1 MKISEQWL
9 REWIPLNLSTE
20 ALAEKLTMVGLEVG
34 AIAPVAADLKHV
46 VVGEILA
53 AVPHPQADRL
63 RVCRVSIGKRQVL
76 DIVCGAD
83 NAAAGMKVPVALVGA
98 ILPNG
103 TEIKHAAVRGVSSSG
118 MLCSAAELGLA
129 ESADGL
135 LVLGQDAKPGTAL
148 SALLALDDQQ
158 LEIDL
163 TPNRGDCLSIAGVAR
178 ELSALTKTRL
188 RRPVIKPVVIKS
200 KSRRKVVLKMPQ
212 DCPHY
217 AGRVVEGIDAA
228 AKTPLWMVERLRRCG
243 VRSIH
248 PVVDVTNY
256 VMLELGQPMHAF
268 DLDKL
273 SGDVHVRPARKGERL
288 ALLDGNTLTLEA
300 GSVLIADAKRPLAL
314 AGVMGGLDSAV
325 SAATT
330 QVFLESAYFRPEAIS
345 LRARRLGL
353 HTDSSHRFE
362 RGVDPTLQRPA
373 LERATALILAITGG
387 HAGPITEQKVAAG
400 LPRRS
405 PIALRQAQ
413 VTRLLGV
420 AIPGK
425 AITAILKGLGMRTL
439 KSAAGW
445 RVTPPAWRF
454 DLRRECDLIEEVA
467 RLTGYENLPQHRPSM
482 TLRMGTAAEGR
493 IDEDRFRQILID
505 RDYQEA
511 ITYSFI
517 DPALQ
522 GLLYPDIKP
531 ITLTNPIAADMAAMR
546 TSLWPGLLKAL
557 LHNQNRQQTR
567 IRLFEIG
574 RRFVSAAG
582 GVREDQMLAGVV
594 TGAHLAKQWGVA
606 ERPVDFYDVKGDV
619 EALLAASGYQDQLR
633 FKPVKHPVLHSG
645 QAAEI
650 FGQNDLSWG
659 LMGTLHPEIQAKLGL
674 DRPVVLFELSLAVL
688 SGAKLPAFR
697 EISKYPA
704 IRRDLSL
711 MVAETVPAQAIL
723 DSIARVIGNLLV
735 NLELFDEYR
744 GEGIDS
750 GRKSLALGLTLQHS
764 SRTLKEEEIEAVMT
778 QVVTTLRSDWGA
790 QLRQ

>member
-9 REWIPLNLSTE
+9 REWIPLTLGTE
-20 ALAEKLTMVGLEVG
+20 ALAERLTMAGLEVG
-34 AIAPVAADLKHV
+34 AIAPVAADIQQV
-46 VVGEILA
+46 VVGEILSA
-53 AVPHPQADRL
+53 APHPQADRL
-63 RVCRVSIGKRQVL
+63 RVCRVGVGKRRVL
-76 DIVCGAD
+76 DIVCGAA
-83 NAAAGMKVPVALVGA
+83 NAAAGLKVPVALVGA

-103 TEIKHAAVRGVSSSG
+103 TEIKQAAIRGVESSG

-129 ESADGL
+129 ESAEGL
-135 LVLGQDAKPGTAL
+135 LVLPREAEPGLAL
-148 SALLALDDQQ
+148 SVLLQLDDNQ

-178 ELSALTKTRL
+178 ELSALTKVKV
-188 RRPVIKPVVIKS
+188 RRPVIKPASVKS
-200 KSRRKVVLKMPQ
+200 KVRRKVTLKAAK
-212 DCPHY
+212 DCPRY
-217 AGRVVEGIDAA
+217 VGRVIEGIDAFA
-228 AKTPLWMVERLRRCG
+228 ATPLWMTERLRRSG
-243 VRSIH
+243 LRSIH

-273 SGDVHVRPARKGERL
+273 SGDIQVRPARQGERL
-288 ALLDGNTLTLEA
+288 ALLDGSTATLEA
-300 GSVLIADAKRPLAL
+300 GSVLIADAKGPLAL
-314 AGVMGGLDSAV
+314 AGVMGGMDSAV

-330 QVFLESAYFRPEAIS
+330 QVFLESAYFRAEAIS

-362 RGVDPTLQRPA
+362 RGVDPTLQRTA

-387 HAGPITEQKVAAG
+387 RAGPITEQKVAAG
-400 LPRRS
+400 IPRPPS
-405 PIALRQAQ
+405 IVLRRTQIS
-413 VTRLLGV
+413 RLLG
-420 AIPGK
+420 AKIADK
-425 AITAILKGLGMRTL
+425 AVGAILQGLGMRTVR
-439 KSAAGW
+439 SAAGW
-445 RVTPPAWRF
+445 RVTPPAWRS
-454 DLRRECDLIEEVA
+454 DVRRECDLIEEVA
-467 RLTGYENLPQHRPSM
+467 RVTGYENLPQLRPSM
-482 TLRMGTAAEGR
+482 TLRMGAAAEGW
-493 IDEDRFRQILID
+493 IEEDRFRQILID

-517 DPALQ
+517 DPGLQ
-522 GLLYPDIKP
+522 GLLYPDVKA

-546 TSLWPGLLKAL
+546 TSLWPGLLKAV

-574 RRFVSAAG
+574 RRFVSVEG
-582 GVREDQMLAGVV
+582 GVREDPMLAGVV
-594 TGAHLAKQWGVA
+594 TGAHLVKQWGVP

-619 EALLAASGYQDQLR
+619 EALLAVSGYRDQLR
-633 FKPVKHPVLHSG
+633 FKPVTHSVLHSG

-650 FGQNDLSWG
+650 LGPNGQSWG
-659 LMGTLHPEIQAKLGL
+659 LIGTLHPEIQAKLGL
-674 DRPVVLFELSLAVL
+674 DRPVVVFELPLTVL
-688 SGAKLPAFR
+688 SAAKIPVFS
-697 EISKYPA
+697 EISRYPA

-711 MVAETVPAQAIL
+711 IVAEHVPAQAIL
-723 DSIARVIGNLLV
+723 DSIALVIGNLLV

-750 GRKSLALGLTLQHS
+750 GRKSLTLGLTLQHS

-778 QVVTTLRSDWGA
+778 QVVSTLRSDWGA

>member
-1 MKISEQWL
+1 MKISERWL
-9 REWIPLNLSTE
+9 REWIPLALNTE
-20 ALAEKLTMVGLEVG
+20 ALAERLTMAGLEVG
-34 AIAPVAADLKHV
+34 AITPVAADLKLV

-63 RVCRVSIGKRQVL
+63 RVCRVSVGKRQVL
-76 DIVCGAD
+76 DIVCGAS
-83 NAAAGMKVPVALVGA
+83 NAAQGLKVPVALVGA
-98 ILPNG
+98 VLPNG
-103 TEIKHAAVRGVSSSG
+103 TEIKQASIRGVTSSG

-129 ESADGL
+129 ESSEGL
-135 LVLGQDAKPGTAL
+135 LVLEQDAKPGTAL
-148 SALLALDDQQ
+148 TALLELDDQQ

-178 ELSALTKTRL
+178 ELSALTKMRL
-188 RRPVIKPVVIKS
+188 RRPVMKPAAIRS
-200 KSRRKVVLKMPQ
+200 KTRRKVTLKAAK

-217 AGRVVEGIDAA
+217 VGRVIEGMDAT
-228 AKTPLWMVERLRRCG
+228 AKTPLWMVERLRRSG
-243 VRSIH
+243 LRSIH

-273 SGDVHVRPARKGERL
+273 SGDIQVRPAHKGERM
-288 ALLDGNTLTLEA
+288 ALLDGNNITLEA
-300 GSVLIADAKRPLAL
+300 GTVLIADAKRPLAL

-325 SAATT
+325 SGATT

-400 LPRRS
+400 IPR
-405 PIALRQAQ
+405 PAVITLRQAQ
-413 VTRLLGV
+413 ITRLLGV
-420 AIPGK
+420 ELAGK
-425 AITAILKGLGMRTL
+425 AVTAILQGLGMRTL

-454 DLRRECDLIEEVA
+454 DIRRECDLIEEVA
-467 RLTGYENLPQHRPSM
+467 RITGYENLPQHRPCLTM
-482 TLRMGTAAEGR
+482 RMGVAAEGQ
-493 IDEDRFRQILID
+493 INEDRFRQILID

-517 DPALQ
+517 DPVLQ
-522 GLLYPDIKP
+522 GMLYPDIPP
-531 ITLTNPIAADMAAMR
+531 ITLTNPISADMAVMR
-546 TSLWPGLLKAL
+546 ASLWPGLLQAVL
-557 LHNQNRQQTR
+557 YNQNRQQTR

-574 RRFVSAAG
+574 RRFVSTAG
-582 GVREDQMLAGVV
+582 GVREEQMLAGAV
-594 TGAHLAKQWGVA
+594 TGTVLAKQWGEA

-619 EALLAASGYQDQLR
+619 EALLAASGYGEQLR
-633 FKPVKHPVLHSG
+633 FKPVSHPVLHSG

-650 FGQNDLSWG
+650 LGPNGQHWG
-659 LMGTLHPEIQAKLGL
+659 EMGALHPEIQAKLGL
-674 DRPVVLFELSLAVL
+674 DRPVIVFELPMAVL
-688 SGAKLPAFR
+688 RVARIPVYR

-711 MVAETVPAQAIL
+711 MVAEQVPAQSIL
-723 DSIARVIGNLLV
+723 DSIALVLGNLLV

-778 QVVTTLRSDWGA
+778 KLVSTLRSDLGA